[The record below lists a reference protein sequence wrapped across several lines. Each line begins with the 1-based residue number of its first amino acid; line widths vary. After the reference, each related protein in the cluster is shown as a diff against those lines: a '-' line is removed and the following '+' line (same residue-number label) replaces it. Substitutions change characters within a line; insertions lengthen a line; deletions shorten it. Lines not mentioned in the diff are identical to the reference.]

1 MRILVTGGSGFLG
14 RSVIYNLLKKKYS
27 VINYDLNNLDIN
39 HKKYKFIKGDILDYN
54 NLQNAIKS
62 VDYIYHYA
70 GFADIDD
77 STEKPKDVA
86 EQNIIGLINIL
97 QLSKTNKVKRIFI
110 ASSLYVYSQKGSF
123 YRVSKQSGELFVK
136 EFNNQFNLNYT
147 ILRYGSLYGLNSN
160 SKNGIKRLLYQAIV
174 KKEIQYKGHPN
185 DTREYINVDDAAE
198 ISTNLMESQYKN
210 KTLIIS
216 GVDKFKAEEL
226 FRIFG
231 EILNKKIKVKYQKNL
246 DNKHYNITPFSYAD
260 DITKKII
267 PRKYIEFGEGILKLI
282 NEIKKNR

>member
-1 MRILVTGGSGFLG
+1 M
-14 RSVIYNLLKKKYS
+14 
-27 VINYDLNNLDIN
+27 
-39 HKKYKFIKGDILDYN
+39 
-54 NLQNAIKS
+54 
-62 VDYIYHYA
+62 
-70 GFADIDD
+70 
-77 STEKPKDVA
+77 
-86 EQNIIGLINIL
+86 
-97 QLSKTNKVKRIFI
+97 
-110 ASSLYVYSQKGSF
+110 
-123 YRVSKQSGELFVK
+123 FVK

-147 ILRYGSLYGLNSN
+147 ILRYGSLYGLNSS
-160 SKNGIKRLLYQAIV
+160 SKNGIKRLLSQAIT
-174 KKEIQYKGHPN
+174 KKEIQYKGNPN

-198 ISTNLMESQYKN
+198 ISANLLEAQYKN

-246 DNKHYNITPFSYAD
+246 DNKHYNMTPFSYSD

-282 NEIKKNR
+282 NEIKKDR

>member
-1 MRILVTGGSGFLG
+1 MKILVTGGSGFLG
-14 RSVIYNLLKKKYS
+14 RSVIYNLLKKKYF
-27 VINYDLNNLDIN
+27 VINYDLNDLDIN
-39 HKKYKFIKGDILDYN
+39 HKNYKFFKGDILDYMS
-54 NLQNAIKS
+54 LKKAIKA

-97 QLSKTNKVKRIFI
+97 QLSKINKVKRVFI

-147 ILRYGSLYGLNSN
+147 ILRYGSLYGLNSS
-160 SKNGIKRLLYQAIV
+160 SKNGIKRLLSQAIT
-174 KKEIQYKGHPN
+174 KKEIQYKGDPN

-198 ISTNLMESQYKN
+198 ISANLLEAQYKN

-246 DNKHYNITPFSYAD
+246 DNKHYNMTPFSYSD

-267 PRKYIEFGEGILKLI
+267 PSKYIEFGEGILKLI
-282 NEIKKNR
+282 NEIKKDR